1 MAQSKNQAAR
11 VGGPSPTA
19 EAASTE
25 RLLTTEDVAVVLKV
39 SVRTVERML
48 HDGEITPVRLRGL
61 VRFRLE
67 DVFHDTTEVSW
78 DRREGETLAGGQQM
92 EHRRPPARPW
102 RSHRSAPTGSVTG
115 TTVCWASGRRGSTWI
130 STIDR

>member
-1 MAQSKNQAAR
+1 MAQPKLQAAQA
-11 VGGPSPTA
+11 GGPSPTA
-19 EAASTE
+19 EAVSTE

-67 DVFHDTTEVSW
+67 DVMAALRNE
-78 DRREGETLAGGQQM
+78 DRKWGRAARLTKPEIRIPKATSSEGTQGA
-92 EHRRPPARPW
+92 
-102 RSHRSAPTGSVTG
+102 
-115 TTVCWASGRRGSTWI
+115 
-130 STIDR
+130 

>member
-1 MAQSKNQAAR
+1 MGQPKLEAAQA
-11 VGGPSPTA
+11 GGPSPTA

-67 DVFHDTTEVSW
+67 DVMAALRNE
-78 DRREGETLAGGQQM
+78 DRKWGRAARLPAGGNPKP
-92 EHRRPPARPW
+92 EIRIPKEA
-102 RSHRSAPTGSVTG
+102 A
-115 TTVCWASGRRGSTWI
+115 
-130 STIDR
+130 

>member
-1 MAQSKNQAAR
+1 MAHPKLQAAQA
-11 VGGPSPTA
+11 GGPSPTA
-19 EAASTE
+19 EAVSTE

-67 DVFHDTTEVSW
+67 DVMAALQND
-78 DRREGETLAGGQQM
+78 DRKWGRAARLTNPEIRIPKATSSEGTQGA
-92 EHRRPPARPW
+92 
-102 RSHRSAPTGSVTG
+102 
-115 TTVCWASGRRGSTWI
+115 
-130 STIDR
+130 

>member
-1 MAQSKNQAAR
+1 MTHPKIEAAH

-19 EAASTE
+19 GAASTE

-67 DVFHDTTEVSW
+67 DVIAALRKE
-78 DRREGETLAGGQQM
+78 DRKWGRAARLAPGGN
-92 EHRRPPARPW
+92 PKAGPL
-102 RSHRSAPTGSVTG
+102 
-115 TTVCWASGRRGSTWI
+115 RGKSEIRNPKAI
-130 STIDR
+130 SSERTQGA